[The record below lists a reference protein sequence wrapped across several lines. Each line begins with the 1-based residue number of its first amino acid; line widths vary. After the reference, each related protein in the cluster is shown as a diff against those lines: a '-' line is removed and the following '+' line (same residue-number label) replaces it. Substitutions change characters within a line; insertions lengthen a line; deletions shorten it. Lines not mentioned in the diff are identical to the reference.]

1 MSAVLDVLQ
10 MEEGGVL
17 KFLAVGTHVGG
28 INLDFQMEQYTYR
41 RKSYGVYIINLKRTW
56 EKLLLAACAIFAAES
71 PADAVSYP
79 PGCCCCWSYS
89 FCWLLHC
96 QNLH

>member
-56 EKLLLAACAIFAAES
+56 EKLLLAACAIVAFEN
-71 PADAVSYP
+71 PADISGISSRNTDP
-79 PGCCCCWSYS
+79 
-89 FCWLLHC
+89 
-96 QNLH
+96 